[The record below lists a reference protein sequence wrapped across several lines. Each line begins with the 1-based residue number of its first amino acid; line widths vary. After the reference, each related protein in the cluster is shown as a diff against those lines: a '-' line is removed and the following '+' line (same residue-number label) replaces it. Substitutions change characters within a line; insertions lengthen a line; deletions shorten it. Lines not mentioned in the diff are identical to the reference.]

1 MLKSFMQKVRH
12 PFKASQFEC
21 FACRQLWWCAV
32 KVIPWFTYSW
42 WHGDYTAHIYVKSI
56 SI

>member
-1 MLKSFMQKVRH
+1 MQKVRH

-42 WHGDYTAHIYVKSI
+42 WHGDYTAHISVKSI